1 MIPKQF
7 ERNVM
12 SLGKEN
18 QIKLF
23 NSTVSIIG
31 MGGLGGFVLEHLVR
45 LGVGHIKIV
54 DKDVFEESNLNRQI
68 LSDANSLGKPK
79 VEVAKIRA
87 KNINKEVIIDS
98 FEAEFNEESAQDI
111 LKESDVAVDALDNN
125 NSRALLFRMAKS
137 LGIPVVHAAVSMTS
151 GEVRVFFPED
161 ELNDFKKNKGT
172 EEYRGTISPTVAIAA
187 SIQAMEVVKILINKG
202 KVLKAGMY
210 FDLMDNFYSV
220 IE

>member
-1 MIPKQF
+1 MIAKQF

-23 NSTVSIIG
+23 NSTVSIVG

-54 DKDVFEESNLNRQI
+54 DKDVFDESNLNRQI
-68 LSDANSLGKPK
+68 LSDVNSLGKPK
-79 VEVAKIRA
+79 VEIAKIRA
-87 KNINKEVIIDS
+87 KSINKEVIIDS
-98 FEAEFNEESAQDI
+98 FEAGFNEESAGEI
-111 LKESDVAVDALDNN
+111 LRGSSVVVDALDNN
-125 NSRALLFRMAKS
+125 NSRSLLFRIAKS

-151 GEVRVFFPED
+151 GEIRVFFPED
-161 ELNDFKKNKGT
+161 EIIDFKKNRGT
-172 EEYRGTISPTVAIAA
+172 EEYRGIISPTVAVAA

-202 KVLKAGMY
+202 NVLKVGMY

-220 IE
+220 I